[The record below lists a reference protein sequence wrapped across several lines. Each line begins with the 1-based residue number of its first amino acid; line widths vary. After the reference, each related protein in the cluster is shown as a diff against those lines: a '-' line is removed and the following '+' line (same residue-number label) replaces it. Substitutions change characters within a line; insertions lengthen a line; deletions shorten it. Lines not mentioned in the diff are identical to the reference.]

1 VSDYALP
8 MPLTLTLRPYQKEGV
23 NWLAFLRRFGLSGAL
38 CDDMGLGK
46 TLQATAALAAD
57 VAERRAAGV
66 AHAPSLVVCP
76 PTLVG
81 HWAEEVAKYLP
92 PSHALRV
99 VCYAGAPGARA
110 ALAAGIAGAHLV
122 VTSYDT
128 VRADAACLCAVDW
141 AYVVLDE
148 GHAIRNPRAK
158 TTQAI
163 KRLRAC
169 HRVLLSGTPIQNDV
183 AELWSLFDFL
193 MPGFLGG
200 EADFRR
206 RYGGGGSRAACAVDA
221 LALGAL
227 HKQVMPFIMRRMKE
241 EVLKDL
247 PPKVLTDVFVEPSP
261 LQAHLYAAFEASAG
275 RADAEKALAG
285 AAEGE
290 GGAAAAAAAA
300 APKEGAAHA
309 FAALQY
315 MRKLCSHPALALAS
329 APPERR
335 AALARSLGGAAGA
348 ADPDA
353 WLRRTEHAP
362 KLAALAQ
369 ILRDCGIGTDAADD
383 AAGAAGGSGGAA
395 SDATASGA
403 PAAHRVLVFAQLKGL
418 LDLVETELFARTMR
432 GSVSYL
438 RLDGSVEASKR
449 FDVARRFNAD
459 PSIDVLLLTTHVGG
473 LGLNLTSADVV
484 VFLEHDWNPQRDLQA
499 MDRAHRL
506 GQTRSVSVYRLLTR
520 HTLEARIMSL
530 QRFKLD
536 VANAVVTADNAS
548 MDAMDTGALLE
559 LFTSDKSAKVGA
571 PDAAPGGDAAKAKG
585 GGAAAVLAVLEEL
598 WDETQY
604 AEEFAMDAFISRMG
618 V

>member
-1 VSDYALP
+1 

-57 VAERRAAGV
+57 VAERIASGAP
-66 AHAPSLVVCP
+66 HAPSLVVCP

-99 VCYAGAPGARA
+99 VCYAGPPGARA
-110 ALAAGIAGAHLV
+110 ALAPSIPGAHLV

-128 VRADAACLCAVDW
+128 VRADAAALCGVDW

-158 TTQAI
+158 TTLAI
-163 KRLRAC
+163 KRLRAA
-169 HRVLLSGTPIQNDV
+169 HRLLLSGTPIQNDV

-193 MPGFLGG
+193 MPGFLGA

-206 RYGGGGSRAACAVDA
+206 RYGGGGNRAACAVDA

-285 AAEGE
+285 AAEGDGGGG
-290 GGAAAAAAAA
+290 GGAAAAAAAP
-300 APKEGAAHA
+300 PKEGAAHA

-329 APPERR
+329 APAERR

-348 ADPDA
+348 ADPDS

-369 ILRDCGIGTDAADD
+369 ILRDCGIGADAADD
-383 AAGAAGGSGGAA
+383 ADAAA
-395 SDATASGA
+395 SVADAVPGSSGGA

-459 PSIDVLLLTTHVGG
+459 PSVDVLLLTTHVGG

-571 PDAAPGGDAAKAKG
+571 PAAAPGSDAAAAAKAKG
-585 GGAAAVLAVLEEL
+585 GGAVAVLAGLEEL